1 MLSFDRFDNTV
12 RFYLFHFYVLYCS
25 RYQSANTIYYN
36 SNFFDYRF
44 DVVVLINLNIYIVH
58 PTQKV
63 LSSATLSNEIFCC
76 SFLVKNHFVCVPSM
90 TAK

>member
-44 DVVVLINLNIYIVH
+44 DVVVLINLNIYSAPDPEGV
-58 PTQKV
+58 V
-63 LSSATLSNEIFCC
+63 LCNPF
-76 SFLVKNHFVCVPSM
+76 K
-90 TAK
+90 